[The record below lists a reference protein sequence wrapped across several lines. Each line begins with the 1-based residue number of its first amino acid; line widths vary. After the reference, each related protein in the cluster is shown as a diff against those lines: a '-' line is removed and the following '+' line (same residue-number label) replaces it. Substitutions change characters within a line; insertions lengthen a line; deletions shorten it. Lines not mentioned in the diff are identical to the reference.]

1 MRLDLLVVA
10 RGLAETRAKAQ
21 ALILT
26 GAIKVNHE
34 TCRRPGE
41 SLLLDADIELIESL
55 PYVSRGGY
63 KLAHALDAFALDPTG
78 LTAMDVG
85 ASTGGFT
92 DVLLQRGAGAV
103 YAVDVG
109 YGILNYRIRSDP
121 RVVVLERTNIR
132 YLTELPYVAHANL
145 PPRAAVIDVAF
156 ISLRL
161 VLPAVK
167 ALLDNEGWIIAL
179 IKPQFEAGVQQ
190 VGRGGVVRDPDVRKS
205 TVVEVLR
212 AAATLGYGCAGLVR
226 SPITGPAGN
235 VEFLA
240 YLSPKP
246 TQSVNALCDEIDF
259 A

>member
-1 MRLDLLVVA
+1 M
-10 RGLAETRAKAQ
+10 
-21 ALILT
+21 
-26 GAIKVNHE
+26 
-34 TCRRPGE
+34 
-41 SLLLDADIELIESL
+41 
-55 PYVSRGGY
+55 
-63 KLAHALDAFALDPTG
+63 LDPTG

-92 DVLLQRGAGAV
+92 DVLLQRGAVAV

-109 YGILNYRIRSDP
+109 YGILDYRIRSDP
-121 RVVVLERTNIR
+121 RVIVLERTNIR
-132 YLTELPYVAHANL
+132 YLTELPYAAHANV
-145 PPRAAVIDVAF
+145 PPRVAVIDVAF

-167 ALLDNEGWIIAL
+167 ALLDPEGCIIAL

-190 VGRGGVVRDPDVRKS
+190 VGRGGVVRDPDVRKG

-240 YLSPKP
+240 YLTPEP
-246 TQSVNALCDEIDF
+246 TQSVSALCDAIDF
-259 A
+259 T